1 MSNQSRR
8 PLPRRRVLAAGL
20 GAVALAAPRPQ
31 HAFARTIL
39 QRGMSGGGLAQIDG
53 DEGRLANFGLFA
65 SAVQLPDGS
74 TLVLGRFQWFE
85 AGTDLQLQSLEVSQC
100 VPLEDRSDG
109 AEVRGRVQVN
119 GEGDY
124 PFVARSMD
132 GGAPGSALDR
142 IELEVN
148 TAAAREGALTDA
160 SDDDFE
166 YVALGNL
173 VAGDMQWIIADI
185 ELDA

>member
-1 MSNQSRR
+1 MTMQTARSV
-8 PLPRRRVLAAGL
+8 PRRRILAAGL
-20 GAVALAAPRPQ
+20 GAAALIAPRPRA
-31 HAFARTIL
+31 AFARTIL
-39 QRGMSGGGLAQIDG
+39 QRGMSGGGLAQI
-53 DEGRLANFGLFA
+53 EGGEPRLANFGLFA
-65 SAVQLPDGS
+65 SAVQLPDGDS
-74 TLVLGRFQWFE
+74 LVLGRFQWFE
-85 AGTDLQLQSLEVSQC
+85 AGTDFQLQSIEISQC
-100 VPLEDRSDG
+100 VPLQNRSDG
-109 AEVRGRVQVN
+109 AEVRGRVKVN

-148 TAAAREGALTDA
+148 TDAAREGVSTEP
-160 SDDDFE
+160 SDDEFE
-166 YVALGNL
+166 YVVAGNL